1 MLITACPIQTDR
13 AEYDVNTLLNRLQ
26 QWFATAGVNLGTTVA
41 LWLSGIYICFS
52 AENEKNPNN
61 LQTTKK
67 TDNQSLLSRRQT

>member
-13 AEYDVNTLLNRLQ
+13 AEYDVDTLLNRLQ
-26 QWFATAGVNLGTTVA
+26 QWFTTARVNSGTAVA
-41 LWLSGIYICFS
+41 LWLSGIQICFS
-52 AENEKNPNN
+52 AENKKNNN